1 MADTEKMPIQEV
13 PAAGPESARENP
25 EKAGGFEAPKAPE
38 ASVTTESAVSAT
50 AVIDAAPAAASPQ
63 SPEKDEMTKGV
74 ESVLEEGLAETYKAM
89 DLGSQN
95 KFRDEG
101 ERVTGEIVGMMKK
114 AKVKA
119 RKVLDLIRGWL
130 KIIPRVNPY
139 FLDQEAKIKTD
150 KVMHLSDRE
159 GDQELL

>member
-13 PAAGPESARENP
+13 PAVGPESVHENP

-38 ASVTTESAVSAT
+38 T
-50 AVIDAAPAAASPQ
+50 AVESEDAVTAVPVTDTAPAAASPQ
-63 SPEKDEMTKGV
+63 RSAKDETTKRV
-74 ESVLEEGLAETYKAM
+74 EGVLEEGLAETYKAM
-89 DLGSQN
+89 DPGSQK

-130 KIIPRVNPY
+130 RIIPRVNPY

-159 GDQELL
+159 GDQGLL